1 MPDSIIRVL
10 DIAIGGLLT
19 GGIYALIAMGLSL
32 QYGVAR
38 VLNIAH
44 GEFIMLGAFTTW
56 TLYTVFGINPLLT
69 LAMIGPVVFAVG
81 FLLHRTMF
89 TRLRV
94 MAPNQ
99 DVYTS
104 NSMLATFGLL
114 FIIQNLAGLGWG
126 ANLRAYSFMAQGVD
140 IFGATFAANR
150 LVSLGFA
157 VGIGLAF
164 YLFLIRTRMGKAIRA
179 AAQDPATAGLMGVN
193 INRVLAI
200 CFGLGAVMAAL
211 AGTLLSMRIPITT
224 TMGMNYTIIAIIVVV
239 LGGLGSIPGSFI
251 GGFILGIIGTIVNYI
266 EPSLSMAA
274 YYFIFMLLLLVRPK
288 GIFGIRVSPYNPG
301 RFSDFA
307 SLWLALYDHIN
318 DRHLDVHHPD
328 GELGYLFRS
337 QRLPVAGFGGIFR
350 DRHIYFGYIAAD
362 QGGGLTRAAGGIYC
376 RCHQF
381 RSGCSRRR
389 FDAEAERYIFCYF
402 HLRTC

>member
-1 MPDSIIRVL
+1 MIERIL

-44 GEFIMLGAFTTW
+44 GEFIMLGAFTTF

-94 MAPNQ
+94 MAPNP
-99 DVYTS
+99 DVYVA
-104 NSMLATFGLL
+104 NSMLATFGLM
-114 FIIQNLAGLGWG
+114 FIIQNLALLGWG
-126 ANLRAYSFMAQGVD
+126 ADLRSYTYLSFGVD
-140 IFGATFAANR
+140 LFGATFSANR

-157 VGIGLAF
+157 IGIGVAF

-179 AAQDPATAGLMGVN
+179 SAQDPATAGLMGVN

-211 AGTLLSMRIPITT
+211 AGTLLSMRIPITP
-224 TMGMNYTIIAIIVVV
+224 TMGLNYTVIAIIVVV

-266 EPSLSMAA
+266 EPSLSLAA

-288 GIFGIRVSPYNPG
+288 GIFGK
-301 RFSDFA
+301 
-307 SLWLALYDHIN
+307 
-318 DRHLDVHHPD
+318 
-328 GELGYLFRS
+328 
-337 QRLPVAGFGGIFR
+337 
-350 DRHIYFGYIAAD
+350 
-362 QGGGLTRAAGGIYC
+362 
-376 RCHQF
+376 
-381 RSGCSRRR
+381 
-389 FDAEAERYIFCYF
+389 
-402 HLRTC
+402 